1 MRVGI
6 QRRQRRQR
14 QFFDAGQSPPPRSVH
29 NDPATPALDGRQ
41 PYANMPKCFQPA
53 VFAHHEPLGTIKR
66 VNPCSSVISQKNA
79 VFGSLNA

>member
-14 QFFDAGQSPPPRSVH
+14 QFFDAGQSPPRRSVH
-29 NDPATPALDGRQ
+29 NGPVLDGRQ
-41 PYANMPKCFQPA
+41 PHANMPKCFRRA
-53 VFAHHEPLGTIKR
+53 VFAHHEPRDTLKR
-66 VNPCSSVISQKNA
+66 VDPCPSVISQKNA